1 MVIEKFSAPLAAA
14 LICMSETPSVALHWS
29 GTTHRGK
36 IRANNED
43 TFLALSFDGH
53 EVRYLGKTGESG
65 LDSGDFVFAVSDG
78 MGGAR
83 SGEFASRVAIDKIT
97 RLLPRAYRLSA
108 AGMNAGFNDVLEE
121 LFDAIHEE
129 LLRLGRS
136 YVECSGMGATLT
148 LAWLTPQW
156 LYFAHI
162 GDSRLYYLPREGG
175 IRQLSHDHSYVGWL
189 RREGRINE
197 REAREHP
204 QKSSLQQSLG
214 AGNQFIN
221 PQIGAIAHRPG
232 DRFLLCSDG
241 VIDGLWDHRLD
252 DIIRTPS
259 AASVHQPAAFR
270 LIEESLENS
279 GRDNLTAIVIE
290 IAADSPPPPRLAPAA
305 ADSAID

>member
-1 MVIEKFSAPLAAA
+1 MSDTAPAG
-14 LICMSETPSVALHWS
+14 LHWS
-29 GTTHRGK
+29 GLTHRGK
-36 IRANNED
+36 VRANNED

-53 EVRYLGKTGESG
+53 EVRYLGKTGEASLG
-65 LDSGDFVFAVSDG
+65 DGDFVFAVSDG

-83 SGEFASRVAIDKIT
+83 AGEFASRIAIDKIT

-108 AGMNAGFNDVLEE
+108 AGLNAGFNDVLEE
-121 LFDAIHEE
+121 LFDKIHDE
-129 LLRLGRS
+129 LLKLGRS
-136 YVECSGMGATLT
+136 YAECAGMGATLT

-204 QKSSLQQSLG
+204 QKNALQQALG
-214 AGNQFIN
+214 AGHQFID
-221 PQIGAIAHRPG
+221 PQVGAIAHRPG

-241 VIDGLWDHRLD
+241 VVDGLWDHAIEDLV
-252 DIIRTPS
+252 RTPGPRRL
-259 AASVHQPAAFR
+259 HQPAAVR
-270 LIEESLENS
+270 VVEEALENS
-279 GRDNLTAIVIE
+279 GRDNLTALVVE
-290 IAADSPPPPRLAPAA
+290 VAPPATVVDAA
-305 ADSAID
+305 SA

>member
-1 MVIEKFSAPLAAA
+1 
-14 LICMSETPSVALHWS
+14 MSDTPPAVLHWS
-29 GTTHRGK
+29 GNTHRGK
-36 IRANNED
+36 VRANNED

-53 EVRYLGKTGESG
+53 EVHYLGKTGEAG
-65 LDSGDFVFAVSDG
+65 LDVGDFVFAVSDG

-83 SGEFASRVAIDKIT
+83 SGEFASRIAIDKIT

-121 LFDAIHEE
+121 LFDTIHEE
-129 LLRLGRS
+129 LLRLGRC
-136 YVECSGMGATLT
+136 YAECSGMGATLT

-204 QKSSLQQSLG
+204 QKNSLQQALG
-214 AGNQFIN
+214 AGHQFVD
-221 PQIGAIAHRPG
+221 PHIGAIAHRPG

-241 VIDGLWDHRLD
+241 IIDGLWDSGLD
-252 DIIRTPS
+252 DIVRTPS
-259 AASVHQPAAFR
+259 PARVHQPAALR
-270 LIEESLENS
+270 LVEEAMEIS

-290 IAADSPPPPRLAPAA
+290 VAAAKPSPPRPKPAA
-305 ADSAID
+305 TDSAID

>member
-1 MVIEKFSAPLAAA
+1 
-14 LICMSETPSVALHWS
+14 
-29 GTTHRGK
+29 
-36 IRANNED
+36 
-43 TFLALSFDGH
+43 
-53 EVRYLGKTGESG
+53 
-65 LDSGDFVFAVSDG
+65 
-78 MGGAR
+78 
-83 SGEFASRVAIDKIT
+83 
-97 RLLPRAYRLSA
+97 
-108 AGMNAGFNDVLEE
+108 MNAGFNDVLEE

-136 YVECSGMGATLT
+136 YSECSGMGATLT

-204 QKSSLQQSLG
+204 QKNSLQQALG
-214 AGNQFIN
+214 AGHQFVD
-221 PQIGAIAHRPG
+221 PHIGAIAHRPG

-241 VIDGLWDHRLD
+241 VIDGLWDSALD
-252 DIIRTPS
+252 DIVRNPS
-259 AASVHQPAAFR
+259 PARVHQPAALR
-270 LIEESLENS
+270 LVEEAMENS

-290 IAADSPPPPRLAPAA
+290 VAA
-305 ADSAID
+305 AKPTPPHPKPVATDSAID